1 MIKSFEKFFE
11 SYKSKELILKTRGDK
26 DYLIKISDRGNFTKD
41 EMTMIWE
48 DFQPIYD
55 SYNLSLPETRE
66 DFDTYNPNIIH
77 FGVAENAFMDIFIE
91 GDLEDI
97 EEFENDIRSF
107 ISGLDKLGIKAQFLR
122 EGMEFNEDQGWEI
135 SITFF
140 KKKDWE
146 YEEDQLSNI
155 P

>member
-11 SYKSKELILKTRGDK
+11 NYKSLYDPKAYKKEPKIEELILKTRNNK

-66 DFDTYNPNIIH
+66 DFFNYNPNIIH
-77 FGVAENAFMDIFIE
+77 FEVAANAHMDIFIE

-97 EEFENDIRSF
+97 KEIENDIRTF
-107 ISGLDKLGIKAQFLR
+107 ISGLDKLGIKARIAR
-122 EGMEFNEDQGWEI
+122 EGIEFEDQGWEI

-140 KKKDWE
+140 KKKD
-146 YEEDQLSNI
+146 
-155 P
+155 